1 MFKHRATK
9 IYPKIKTKNIKCFR
23 CCFYY
28 VYKTYFIPFC
38 WFFHALL
45 HINMGFFK
53 STQQNN
59 FTFPMWIFDAL
70 QTNCFNSI
78 LIND

>member
-1 MFKHRATK
+1 MLFLLCLQNIFYSILLVFSRSFTHKH
-9 IYPKIKTKNIKCFR
+9 
-23 CCFYY
+23 
-28 VYKTYFIPFC
+28 
-38 WFFHALL
+38 
-45 HINMGFFK
+45 GFFK